1 MKSIQQIEQE
11 IIEEFNKLPDID
23 SKYEHLFQLGCD
35 LPQMGPSLKTDETL
49 VKGCQTTLWLFL
61 GKEAGKLHLQVD
73 SDSLVIKG
81 IGALIVRLVEG
92 RQPEDVKN
100 LDLDFIDRLNI
111 WKLASNRNNGLLA
124 LLSHLHDQAEQL
136 SNIDY

>member
-11 IIEEFNKLPDID
+11 IIEEFNKYSDID
-23 SKYEHLFQLGCD
+23 SKYEYLFQLGFD
-35 LPQMGPSLKTDETL
+35 LPQMDPSLKTHETL
-49 VKGCQTTLWLFL
+49 VKGCQSTLWFYLEE
-61 GKEAGKLHLQVD
+61 EAGKLHLQVD

-92 RQPEDVKN
+92 RQAEDVKN

-111 WKLASNRNNGLLA
+111 WKLASNRNNGLIA
-124 LLSHLHDQAEQL
+124 MMSHLHEQAEQF
-136 SNIDY
+136 SNAD